1 VEAANQGEDEMERA
15 LSAHL
20 ALFLIFVVVS
30 AFTGIL
36 IYLGRLKRPTVL
48 DVYRF
53 LKPINTETIL
63 NMKLNSAPYVQPT
76 RWHYAELKESLLE
89 IRRCFSKLQFDLR
102 LLIAWVSSQLHM
114 ELVEKP
120 WEKDWAENPPSEAQR
135 LIEQQ
140 ELEKFTA
147 GHRRLLAEACAL
159 QKYVFGRQLRVYL
172 WLIFRSHWF
181 LPFPIPDV
189 ANLTFTRRSGPF
201 RAREGA
207 QLLPFL
213 YLKMAQ
219 AAVDLGEL
227 YDATGGVSGVRGC
240 FEEVFMNFDSRS
252 L

>member
-1 VEAANQGEDEMERA
+1 MERA

-20 ALFLIFVVVS
+20 ALFLIFVVVA

-48 DVYRF
+48 DVCQF
-53 LKPINTETIL
+53 LKPIDAETIL

-89 IRRCFSKLQFDLR
+89 IRRCFSALQFDLR

-120 WEKDWAENPPSEAQR
+120 WEKDWAENPPSEAER
-135 LIEQQ
+135 LMEQQ

-159 QKYVFGRQLRVYL
+159 QKIYFLGTVTGLPMAHLPLPLVFT
-172 WLIFRSHWF
+172 
-181 LPFPIPDV
+181 LPH
-189 ANLTFTRRSGPF
+189 TRRDQSYFHPETRPVPCQRRIATLISLVFKDGPSSRGF
-201 RAREGA
+201 R
-207 QLLPFL
+207 
-213 YLKMAQ
+213 
-219 AAVDLGEL
+219 
-227 YDATGGVSGVRGC
+227 
-240 FEEVFMNFDSRS
+240 
-252 L
+252 